1 MRDNKYT
8 YKQGEINHSHTRK
21 GFRILL
27 NWLALF
33 WIPLGSEEEKNGS
46 MDKTHLW
53 NWPKKCHSF
62 FLFFFYLFFFW
73 DYFGKVYWWLNV
85 MFKVLSRSPC
95 HKGCCI
101 NDNVQ
106 LQIKYKFLK
115 KTHTKTQKSLGDLDS
130 ASYTFNVVTMCFHQ
144 SKLIPLERSSICTVP
159 SFCMYPSPSAPFCS

>member
-1 MRDNKYT
+1 MRLIIPTQERVLEFFLTDLHFSEFPLA
-8 YKQGEINHSHTRK
+8 QRK
-21 GFRILL
+21 KKMGQWTKLIF
-27 NWLALF
+27 
-33 WIPLGSEEEKNGS
+33 ET
-46 MDKTHLW
+46 D
-53 NWPKKCHSF
+53 PKSATLSF
-62 FLFFFYLFFFW
+62 FFSFIFFFFW
-73 DYFGKVYWWLNV
+73 DYFGKIYWWLNV

>member
-1 MRDNKYT
+1 MRDNKCT

-62 FLFFFYLFFFW
+62 FLFFFYLFFFR

-101 NDNVQ
+101 NDNVHLQNKVQILEKDTHKEHKNLLVIWIQ
-106 LQIKYKFLK
+106 LHIL
-115 KTHTKTQKSLGDLDS
+115 S
-130 ASYTFNVVTMCFHQ
+130 
-144 SKLIPLERSSICTVP
+144 R
-159 SFCMYPSPSAPFCS
+159 